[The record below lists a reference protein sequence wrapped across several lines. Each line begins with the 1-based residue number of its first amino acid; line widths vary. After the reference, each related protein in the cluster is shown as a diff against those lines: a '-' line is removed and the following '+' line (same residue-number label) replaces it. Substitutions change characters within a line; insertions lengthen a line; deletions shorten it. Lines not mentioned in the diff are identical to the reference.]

1 MDGVSGSPQKIKTSV
16 ALTKQNCCFGF
27 VGSLILYIFK
37 DLLFCVGGMARLVF
51 GRIKANRLVWPDSN
65 FLQIVGLSRR

>member
-1 MDGVSGSPQKIKTSV
+1 MDRVSGSSQKIKTSV

-27 VGSLILYIFK
+27 VAFLISCIFK
-37 DLLFCVGGMARLVF
+37 DLPFCFGGTGRLVL
-51 GRIKANRLVWPDSN
+51 GRVKANRLVWPGGN

>member
-1 MDGVSGSPQKIKTSV
+1 
-16 ALTKQNCCFGF
+16 
-27 VGSLILYIFK
+27 
-37 DLLFCVGGMARLVF
+37 MARLVF